1 VTIGIAIAFAIYSIL
16 CVGLTVISLPGTW
29 LIVTAAVA
37 IQGFY
42 GPMFGWWP
50 IGIAIGLCV
59 LAEIAETLASGAG
72 AAKAGA
78 SRRASIGAIVGGI
91 VGALIGTVVIPIPL
105 VGTVLGGVIGAAG
118 AAMALELSLHESVR
132 KSTSVADVGKGAA
145 VGKLLSTVIK
155 SGFALAIAI
164 VLIVASAM

>member
-1 VTIGIAIAFAIYSIL
+1 MTIGVAIAFAIFSIL

-29 LIVTAAVA
+29 LIVAAAVSIEA
-37 IQGFY
+37 FY
-42 GPMFGWWP
+42 APMFGWWA
-50 IGIAIGLCV
+50 IGIALGLCV
-59 LAEIAETLASGAG
+59 LAEIAETVASGAG
-72 AAKAGA
+72 AARAGA

-91 VGALIGTVVIPIPL
+91 IGAIVGTILIPIPI
-105 VGTVLGGVIGAAG
+105 VGTILGGVIGAA
-118 AAMALELSLHESVR
+118 AVAMFMEMSLHESMR

-164 VLIVASAM
+164 VLVVASAT